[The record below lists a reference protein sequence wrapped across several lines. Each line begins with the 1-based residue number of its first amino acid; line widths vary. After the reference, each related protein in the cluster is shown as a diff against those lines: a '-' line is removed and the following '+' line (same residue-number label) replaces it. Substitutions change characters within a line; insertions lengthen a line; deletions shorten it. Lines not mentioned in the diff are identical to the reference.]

1 MKTFENLKL
10 NTTFSNKNLGR
21 PQADKAF
28 TLAEVL
34 ITLGIIGVIAALTIP
49 TLMNNIQKNEYKA
62 EWKKD
67 YSVIAQ
73 AYEKVKQDEGGDL
86 SSYFN
91 SGLNYLGGNTE
102 IADKM
107 GKYLA
112 YTEKCNIPNDG
123 VYLNIC
129 NSNSTVDVTNFYKTL
144 SGDYFAYYNL
154 GHGQYVLKDGTNLY
168 FRTWNTD
175 GYFGIFV
182 DVNGYKKGPNVFGE
196 DLLGMLVSKDK
207 VMPMGVAGFG
217 VANTCNSTAVSC
229 PDHTYGFHGGDC
241 AGASCALD
249 YLSN

>member
-1 MKTFENLKL
+1 MKNFENLKS
-10 NTTFSNKNLGR
+10 NTIFFNKNFGSSQLY
-21 PQADKAF
+21 KAF

-34 ITLGIIGVIAALTIP
+34 ITLGIIGIVAALTIP
-49 TLMNNIQKNEYKA
+49 TLAHNIQKLQYRSA
-62 EWKKD
+62 WKKD

-86 SSYFN
+86 SSYFS

-107 GKYLA
+107 GNYLA
-112 YTEKCNIPNDG
+112 YTDKCAIPNGG
-123 VYLNIC
+123 VYLYIC

-144 SGDYFAYYNL
+144 SGDYFAFYNL

-182 DVNGYKKGPNVFGE
+182 DVNGYKKGPNVFE
-196 DLLGMLVSKDK
+196 KIYWV
-207 VMPMGVAGFG
+207 
-217 VANTCNSTAVSC
+217 
-229 PDHTYGFHGGDC
+229 Y
-241 AGASCALD
+241 
-249 YLSN
+249 